1 MSYELV
7 DKLRDRAFS
16 SKIPDTLLEEA
27 ADELER
33 LTEAMG
39 AVGEG
44 DDEVFWK
51 DSEGVVALLS
61 SREWIIQASAEL
73 SRLRGIVADYAVIC
87 EESSKEIAA
96 LRAGS

>member
-1 MSYELV
+1 LSYELV

-16 SKIPDTLLEEA
+16 SKVPDPLLEEA

-44 DDEVFWK
+44 DDEVAWR
-51 DSEGVVALLS
+51 EGENVEFLS
-61 SREWIIQASAEL
+61 SREWIIKASAEL
-73 SRLRGIVADYAVIC
+73 DRLRLLVADYVAIC
-87 EESSKEIAA
+87 KASEREIAE
-96 LRAGS
+96 LRGKP

>member
-1 MSYELV
+1 MVSYELV

-16 SKIPDTLLEEA
+16 SKVPDPLLEEA

-44 DDEVFWK
+44 DDEVAWREVDTVEF
-51 DSEGVVALLS
+51 LS
-61 SREWIIQASAEL
+61 SREWIIKASAEL
-73 SRLRGIVADYAVIC
+73 DRLRALVADYAAIC
-87 EESSKEIAA
+87 EASAKEIAE
-96 LRAGS
+96 LRQRS

>member
-16 SKIPDTLLEEA
+16 SKVPDALLEQA

-44 DDEVFWK
+44 DDEVAWT

-73 SRLRGIVADYAVIC
+73 NRLRGVLANYAAIC
-87 EESSKEIAA
+87 EASAKEIAE
-96 LRAGS
+96 LRAKS